1 MIYSFRF
8 ENHFLE
14 YQNLPQMKTLFRL
27 QRVEVWITNS
37 STREQSNETIKEIV
51 AIADLVVVLLRIAG
65 WMSSSSHGF
74 ACTSSGKVTHYADLF
89 GAQGGRTP
97 GKVTH

>member
-1 MIYSFRF
+1 MQQLLS
-8 ENHFLE
+8 
-14 YQNLPQMKTLFRL
+14 
-27 QRVEVWITNS
+27 RVIVAV
-37 STREQSNETIKEIV
+37 IV